1 MKLFIRITI
10 LTALLLTA
18 ITPPAAAET
27 NKLGIFDLRR
37 VFETYH
43 KTKSANALLKDKTA
57 ELDKELKAL
66 MDQYQKVT
74 DDYKKAFDNANNQAV
89 SADEREKSKKMAEG
103 KFLEIKEL
111 EQTVEQF
118 KRQAATTL
126 GEQERRLRDNILG
139 EIRTVINAKAKAGG
153 FSLVM
158 DVAAE
163 TLNKTPFILY
173 TNGEN
178 DITDTVLKDLNA
190 TAPPEPSKPEEK
202 KDAK

>member
-1 MKLFIRITI
+1 MKAFFRITI

-18 ITPPAAAET
+18 IPSPAATET
-27 NKLGIFDLRR
+27 NKIGIFDLRR

-74 DDYKKAFDNANNQAV
+74 EDYKKAFDNANNQAV
-89 SADEREKSKKMAEG
+89 SADEREKSKKTAEG

-178 DITDTVLKDLNA
+178 DLTDTVLKDLNA
-190 TAPPEPSKPEEK
+190 AAPPETSKPEEK